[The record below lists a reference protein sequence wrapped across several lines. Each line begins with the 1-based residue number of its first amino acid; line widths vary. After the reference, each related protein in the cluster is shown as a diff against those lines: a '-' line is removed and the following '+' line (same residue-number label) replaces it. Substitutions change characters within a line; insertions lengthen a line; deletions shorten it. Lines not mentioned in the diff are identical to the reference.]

1 MDSLGLN
8 HFEPRILQQTI
19 SRCSRG
25 SMFIKNYDHLHTLPA
40 SLFPSVMPHP
50 QFIGVSHRQ
59 SLLQFSSVI
68 PSSSSPQMFTDE
80 QISATST
87 AKQQRRAKMATHFCW
102 LCGTTRD
109 THVMVYFTLV
119 FLVRRGSKFLP
130 MHKGEISRPL
140 MLMSSVNAF
149 D

>member
-1 MDSLGLN
+1 M
-8 HFEPRILQQTI
+8 QQTI
-19 SRCSRG
+19 SRCSRR
-25 SMFIKNYDHLHTLPA
+25 SMFVKNYDYLHTLPA
-40 SLFPSVMPHP
+40 SLFPVVTTHS
-50 QFIGVSHRQ
+50 QFNGVAYRH

-102 LCGTTRD
+102 LCVTTRE
-109 THVMVYFTLV
+109 THVMGNFTPV
-119 FLVRRGSKFLP
+119 FMVQHGSKFLVV
-130 MHKGEISRPL
+130 HKGEISRPL
-140 MLMSSVNAF
+140 MLMCSVNAF